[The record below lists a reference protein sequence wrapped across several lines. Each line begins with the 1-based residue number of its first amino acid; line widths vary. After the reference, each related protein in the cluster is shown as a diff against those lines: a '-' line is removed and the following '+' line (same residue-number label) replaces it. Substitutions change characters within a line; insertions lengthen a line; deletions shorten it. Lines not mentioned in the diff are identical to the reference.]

1 MKRTIRHMRQAG
13 AAGTPQT
20 QARTETQ
27 TTPLLAS
34 LSDNERLLREYMDHT
49 DDLGFRRI
57 RLQRPA
63 DDPADIEAVVY
74 YLDGIVDKT
83 LIDQFIIRELEHG
96 ASSPAADSPG
106 SMITTNKLD
115 VVHTVEE
122 AAKGMLAGQAVVL
135 IGNGAYAYVAPV
147 EGGERRAVSEPV
159 AEAVVR
165 GPRESFNESIQTN
178 VGLVRKRLQT
188 PKLKVENRK
197 IGKLSNT
204 TVSILYV
211 KGLAKAENVDEVKS
225 RLAKIDLDGIME
237 SQYIEEF
244 IEDPVYSPFPT
255 VFNTER
261 PDRVAAA
268 LLEGRIAILTDGTPV
283 ALIVPATIS
292 LFLYSNEDYYQ
303 RFDISS
309 LLKILRTVTF
319 FLSFLLPS
327 FYVALLTF
335 HQEMIPTPLLIALT
349 GQREGVPFGIAV
361 EVLLMELTFEIL
373 REAGIR
379 LPKTIGS
386 AVSIVGGLVLGQAAV
401 EASLVGAGTVI
412 AVSATAIASFTTPS
426 YSIAVASRMIRFALL
441 LLAAFIGAFGFFF
454 GLILLVIHL
463 NSIRSFG
470 VPYLSPIMPLHK
482 KSWRDLF
489 VRFPWWAMEQ
499 NPQEVAADDTKM
511 DQRQKWNRQPEGG
524 EA

>member
-1 MKRTIRHMRQAG
+1 MKRSTRHMRQAVH
-13 AAGTPQT
+13 TDQPQPT
-20 QARTETQ
+20 YLRD
-27 TTPLLAS
+27 S
-34 LSDNERLLREYMDHT
+34 LSENERLLRQHMDHT
-49 DDLGFRRI
+49 DDLGCRRI
-57 RLQRPA
+57 QLKG
-63 DDPADIEAVVY
+63 DDAEAVVY

-83 LIDQFIIRELEHG
+83 MIDQFIVRELQQDEGH
-96 ASSPAADSPG
+96 SPDSPG
-106 SMITTNKLD
+106 SALATHKLA
-115 VVHTVEE
+115 VVHTVED
-122 AAKGMLAGQAVVL
+122 AAKQLLAGQAAVL
-135 IGNGAYAYVAPV
+135 VGGSACAYIAPV
-147 EGGERRAVSEPV
+147 EGGERRAVSEPM

-178 VGLVRKRLQT
+178 VGLIRKRLQT

-197 IGKLSNT
+197 IGKLSST
-204 TVSILYV
+204 TVSIMYV
-211 KGLAKAENVDEVKS
+211 KGLAKAEIVDEVKS
-225 RLAKIDLDGIME
+225 RLAKIDLDGIIE

-268 LLEGRIAILTDGTPV
+268 LLEGRIAILTDGTPI

-303 RFDISS
+303 RFDIAS
-309 LLKILRTVTF
+309 LLKLLRTVTF
-319 FLSFLLPS
+319 LLSFMLPS

-349 GQREGVPFGIAV
+349 GQREGVPFGIAI
-361 EVLLMELTFEIL
+361 EVLLMEITFEIL

-426 YSIAVASRMIRFALL
+426 YGMAAASRMIRFAML

-454 GLILLVIHL
+454 GLIMLVIHL

-470 VPYLSPIMPLHK
+470 VPYLSPIMPYHK

-489 VRFPWWAMEQ
+489 IRFPWWAMEQ
-499 NPQEVAADDTKM
+499 NPQEVAKDSTKM
-511 DQRQKWNRQPEGG
+511 EHRQKWNSKPEGG
-524 EA
+524 DA

>member
-1 MKRTIRHMRQAG
+1 MKRFRKRPE
-13 AAGTPQT
+13 AAAAEVSKPTYFGIDLN
-20 QARTETQ
+20 E
-27 TTPLLAS
+27 
-34 LSDNERLLREYMDHT
+34 NERLLRLHFDHT
-49 DDLGFRRI
+49 DDLGMRRI
-57 RLQRPA
+57 ALRGGAQ
-63 DDPADIEAVVY
+63 EAIVF
-74 YLDGIVDKT
+74 YLDALIDK
-83 LIDQFIIRELEHG
+83 LVVDQFIVRELLHG
-96 ASSPAADSPG
+96 APASVPQDGGIAPA
-106 SMITTNKLD
+106 TNKLATAS
-115 VVHTVEE
+115 TVEE
-122 AAKGMLAGQAVVL
+122 AAKAILTGNAVVL
-135 IGNGAYAYVAPV
+135 VGGSACAYIAPA
-147 EGGERRAVSEPV
+147 EGGERRAVSEPA

-178 VGLVRKRLQT
+178 IGLVRKRLLT
-188 PKLKVENRK
+188 NKLKVENRS

-204 TVSILYV
+204 SVSVLYL
-211 KGLAKAENVDEVKS
+211 KGVAKDSIVEEVRS
-225 RLAKIDLDGIME
+225 RLSKIDIDGIIE

-303 RFDISS
+303 RFDMAS
-309 LLKILRTVTF
+309 LLKLLRTVTF
-319 FLSFLLPS
+319 LLSFMMPS

-349 GQREGVPFGIAV
+349 GQREGVPFGIAI

-426 YSIAVASRMIRFALL
+426 YGMAIASRMIRFAML

-454 GLILLVIHL
+454 GLIMLVIHL

-470 VPYLSPIMPLHK
+470 VPYLSPMMPFHRR
-482 KSWRDLF
+482 SWRDLF
-489 VRFPWWAMEQ
+489 IRVPWWSMRQ
-499 NPQEVAADDTKM
+499 NPQEVAQDKTKINAP
-511 DQRQKWNRQPEGG
+511 QKWSSSPKGG
-524 EA
+524 DA

>member
-1 MKRTIRHMRQAG
+1 MKRSTRRTASAG
-13 AAGTPQT
+13 GPASAAAKPTCLGV
-20 QARTETQ
+20 
-27 TTPLLAS
+27 S
-34 LSDNERLLREYMDHT
+34 LNENEQLIKRYFDHS
-49 DDLGFRRI
+49 DDLGARRLTL
-57 RLQRPA
+57 RGPER
-63 DDPADIEAVVY
+63 EAAVF
-74 YLDGIVDKT
+74 YLEGLIDKAIV
-83 LIDQFIIRELEHG
+83 DQFIIRELQHDMDPDPGQPPEPGTSLATHKL
-96 ASSPAADSPG
+96 SSV
-106 SMITTNKLD
+106 N
-115 VVHTVEE
+115 TVEQV
-122 AAKGMLAGQAVVL
+122 AQSILAGNAAVVVE
-135 IGNGAYAYVAPV
+135 GSACAYIAPA

-159 AEAVVR
+159 AEVVVR

-178 VGLVRKRLQT
+178 IGLVRKRLLT

-197 IGKLSNT
+197 LGKLSNT
-204 TVSILYV
+204 TVSILYL
-211 KGLAKAENVDEVKS
+211 KGVAQDGIVEEVRS
-225 RLAKIDLDGIME
+225 RLSKIDIDGILE

-268 LLEGRIAILTDGTPV
+268 LLEGRIAIMTDGTPV
-283 ALIVPATIS
+283 TLIVPATFS
-292 LFLYSNEDYYQ
+292 LFIYSNEDYYQ
-303 RFDISS
+303 RFDIAS
-309 LLKILRTVTF
+309 LLKLLRTVTF
-319 FLSFLLPS
+319 LLSFMLPS

-349 GQREGVPFGIAV
+349 GQREGVPFGIAI

-426 YSIAVASRMIRFALL
+426 YGMAIASRMIRFAML

-454 GLILLVIHL
+454 GLIMLVIHL

-470 VPYLSPIMPLHK
+470 VPYLSPMMPLHK

-489 VRFPWWAMEQ
+489 IRVPWWSMRQ
-499 NPQEVAADDTKM
+499 NPDEIAQDKTKM
-511 DQRQKWNRQPEGG
+511 NAPQKWNRSPEGG
-524 EA
+524 DA